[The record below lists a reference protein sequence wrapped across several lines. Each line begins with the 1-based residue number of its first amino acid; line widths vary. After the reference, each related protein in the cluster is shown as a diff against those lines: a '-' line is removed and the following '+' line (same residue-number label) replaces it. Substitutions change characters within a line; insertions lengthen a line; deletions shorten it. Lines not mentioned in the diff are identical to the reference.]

1 MLVKVVL
8 LFLLAMALMAM
19 VANLLFPGRLK
30 KRFLPGRCAKCGRPK
45 IGTGPC
51 SCETRRIK

>member
-8 LFLLAMALMAM
+8 LFLLAMAVMAM

-30 KRFLPGRCAKCGRPK
+30 KRLLPGRCPKCGRPK
-45 IGTGPC
+45 IGSGPC
-51 SCETRRIK
+51 PCETRRIK